1 MINNNFEN
9 FSNQDEES
17 FNIKSI
23 ISYYAFFWPWFLL
36 TLLIS
41 LISSYIYIRYSPNI
55 YQSFAQIQ
63 IKKSDASSSF
73 LASEVTSL
81 FGTRINVENDIS
93 VIKSNHILSK
103 VVKKLDLQTTVS
115 QIGRVKSNLKFKNNL
130 PFEIIFKDSN
140 LPQQWNLTISDQS
153 AHISNNLHDFN
164 LNKNQAIEN
173 DFFNF
178 KIIDSSFVG
187 SRDYLI
193 TRSTLNNAT
202 LSLQSRLKAKSSTV
216 K

>member
-73 LASEVTSL
+73 LPSEVTSL

-103 VVKKLDLQTTVS
+103 VVKKLDLQTTV
-115 QIGRVKSNLKFKNNL
+115 
-130 PFEIIFKDSN
+130 
-140 LPQQWNLTISDQS
+140 
-153 AHISNNLHDFN
+153 
-164 LNKNQAIEN
+164 
-173 DFFNF
+173 
-178 KIIDSSFVG
+178 
-187 SRDYLI
+187 
-193 TRSTLNNAT
+193 
-202 LSLQSRLKAKSSTV
+202 
-216 K
+216 